1 MSRNSKGKYL
11 SKAAKGGMSVGALVL
26 ILVVVL
32 SLTIGGVVAYL
43 STSTGAVINTFEAD
57 ESTDPA
63 VVETFADDKKTDVK
77 VDVGD
82 PGYAVYVRASV
93 VVTWKDAKDGNVLGV
108 SPVED
113 TDYTIIYNTA
123 DWFQGSD
130 GFWYHKAMVNSDKA
144 TETLINSC
152 TPADGKTPEGYGL
165 NVEIIAQ
172 TVQALGTTDE
182 SDDGDDT
189 NDNIP
194 AVEDAWKVVIVENGL
209 LKPKT

>member
-26 ILVVVL
+26 ILVAVL

-82 PGYAVYVRASV
+82 PGYAVYVRAAV
-93 VVTWKDAKDGNVLGV
+93 VVTWKAENGDVLGV
-108 SPVED
+108 APVAG
-113 TDYTIIYNTA
+113 TDYTIDYNE
-123 DWFQGSD
+123 DKWFQGSD

-144 TETLINSC
+144 TETLIDSC
-152 TPADGKTPEGYGL
+152 TPFDGKTPEGYGL

-172 TVQALGTTDE
+172 TIQALGTTDE